1 MKVDYFANQGTEV
14 YYDDEVKAIIA
25 TYKGI
30 TPFDNWKQHLDYAL
44 EIMKKY
50 DAKKWL
56 TDTKEAKVVSV
67 ANQKY
72 FAESFAPQM
81 KGSTYYVAT
90 VLAKDAFSEFGTKQL
105 MKNFEKQSSKEKQD
119 ANQDNQHNNTQI
131 ESEYFQTREEAIEWL
146 ESR

>member
-14 YYDDEVKAIIA
+14 YYDDELEAIIA
-25 TYKGI
+25 IYKGI
-30 TPFDNWKQHLDYAL
+30 TSFENWKQHLDYAL

-50 DAKKWL
+50 DARKWL

-72 FAESFAPQM
+72 FAENFAPQM

-105 MKNFEKQSSKEKQD
+105 MKNFDKQGTKEKQET
-119 ANQDNQHNNTQI
+119 NQQDDTQI
-131 ESEYFQTREEAIEWL
+131 ESGYFQTREEAIEWL
-146 ESR
+146 ESK